1 MPRFTVKM
9 RNVTIGWSELEALDA
24 GMGAASGAFRPGP
37 GYDLVQPVFQLFAD
51 GQGDGSEESVD
62 HAMLRRYHA
71 ARDRLGLSLH
81 APDGTLIPTEFI
93 HIVDSTTEHGADA
106 LELQVAV
113 TSSRAW
119 RSLERGASGAQDA

>member
-9 RNVTIGWSELEALDA
+9 RNVTIGWAALEALDA
-24 GMGAASGAFRPGP
+24 GMGAAKGAFRPGP
-37 GYDLVQPVFQLFAD
+37 GYELVQPVFQLFTD

-81 APDGTLIPTEFI
+81 GPDGALIPTEFI
-93 HIVDSTTEHGADA
+93 DIVDLTAEHGAA
-106 LELQVAV
+106 GLELQVAV

-119 RSLERGASGAQDA
+119 RALERGASGAHDT